1 MKPLARSALVLLL
14 AALAQACATTAAS
27 DAPLATQ
34 APEPSATAAQV
45 AAPTSEA
52 ADPAAPSGLEE
63 ASLFRIDPAASEV
76 RFSIDEILRGSPNT
90 VIGSTREVSGELVAN
105 QAEPALS
112 TIGPISIDAGSFV
125 TDNGF
130 RDRAIDQFILQAS
143 SYPTLTFVSTAIAE
157 IPAAVAPGE
166 SLTFSVTGDLT
177 IREITLPVTFEVSL
191 NVESPDRL
199 TGTAT
204 ATIQR
209 SDFALT
215 IPSVPQVAE
224 VSEEVILQIDFT
236 AVRVS

>member
-1 MKPLARSALVLLL
+1 MKPLARSALVILL
-14 AALAQACATTAAS
+14 AALAQACGATAPS
-27 DAPLATQ
+27 EPPLATQ
-34 APEPSATAAQV
+34 APEPPATAAPD

-52 ADPAAPSGLEE
+52 ADPGATSGLEG
-63 ASLFRIDPAASEV
+63 AILFRIDPAASEV

-90 VIGSTREVSGELVAN
+90 VIGTTRGVSGELVAD
-105 QAEPALS
+105 QADPALS

-143 SYPTLTFVSTAIAE
+143 SFPTLTFVSSAMAE

-204 ATIQR
+204 ATIRR
-209 SDFALT
+209 SDFRLT

-224 VSEEVILQIDFT
+224 VSEEVILEFDFT
-236 AVRVS
+236 AVRAS